1 MICERCFLSSEQ
13 LAVTDTGSGAWCYWC
28 KDCRVSALNLWS
40 EVYEESRTEGAR
52 LMAQEEAKRYANPVG
67 EKEEWLT

>member
-28 KDCRVSALNLWS
+28 KDCRMQALELWS
-40 EVYEESRTEGAR
+40 EISEESRTPSAKVMAEQERAR
-52 LMAQEEAKRYANPVG
+52 YE
-67 EKEEWLT
+67 T